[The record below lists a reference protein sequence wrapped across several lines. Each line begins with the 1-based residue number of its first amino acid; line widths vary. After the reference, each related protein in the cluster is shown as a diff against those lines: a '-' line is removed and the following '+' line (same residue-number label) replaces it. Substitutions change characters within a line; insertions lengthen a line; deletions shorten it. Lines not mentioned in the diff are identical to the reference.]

1 MPGRHL
7 TDHQLRLYMK
17 NRQTHSVTVAA
28 ARAGIGRTTAYRL
41 EKAPIPPSQ
50 TKAPRG
56 RRRPDPLAGIF
67 DEEVVPMLEATPALR
82 PVAVLGEL
90 LRRHPELSPKIRRT
104 LERRMRRWHAL
115 HGAEQELIFRQSHEP
130 GRVGLSDF
138 SDMTDLGVTVD
149 GVPLVHLLYH
159 FRLVYSGFEHAHVVL
174 GGESFVALAAGLQ
187 NALWTLGGA
196 PEEHRSDSLSAAYRN
211 LGLGTAD
218 DLTRRYAA
226 LCEHYG
232 MTPTRNNRG
241 VAHENGSVESSHG
254 HLKRALADALL
265 LRGSSDF
272 DSVDAYRAFVDEV
285 VGRHNARHA
294 ARIEAERATLRA
306 LPKNRSDDFEEETVR
321 VTRSGGFILRK
332 CFYTVPSRLV
342 GHRLRVRLYDDR
354 LEVFAGTTPVDT
366 YRRVRA
372 DGAGNRAHVV
382 DYRHVIHSLRRK
394 PRALAGLV
402 YREQLFPREAYRRT
416 FHALRDGHGEALA
429 CKVTVELLAL
439 AHEGVCEAALGEEL
453 EGLLE
458 SGTVPDVK
466 GLFARFAPAASG
478 TLPSVNVQLP
488 TLAGYD
494 ALLESGDAVEV
505 TGEAVAVTPRVGE
518 PA

>member
-17 NRQTHSVTVAA
+17 NRQTHSVTAAA

-41 EKAPIPPSQ
+41 EKAPVPPSQ
-50 TKAPRG
+50 AKTPRG
-56 RRRPDPLAGIF
+56 RRRPDPLVGIF
-67 DEEVVPMLEATPALR
+67 DEEVVPMLRATPALR

-90 LRRHPELSPKIRRT
+90 LRRHPELSPKVRRT

-115 HGAEQELIFRQSHEP
+115 HGVEQELIFRQNHEP

-138 SDMTDLGVTVD
+138 SDMADLGVTVD

-174 GGESFVALAAGLQ
+174 GGESFVALATGLQ

-196 PEEHRSDSLSAAYRN
+196 PEEHRSDSLSAAFRN
-211 LGLGTAD
+211 LGLGTVE

-254 HLKRALADALL
+254 HLKRALVDALL
-265 LRGSSDF
+265 LRGSTGF

-285 VGRHNARHA
+285 VGRHNVRHA
-294 ARIEAERATLRA
+294 ARIEAERATLRP
-306 LPKNRSDDFEEETVR
+306 LPASRSGDFEEETVR
-321 VTRSGGFILRK
+321 VTRSGGFILKK

-354 LEVFAGTTPVDT
+354 LEVFAGTTPIAT
-366 YRRVRA
+366 YPRVRA

-394 PRALAGLV
+394 PMALASLV
-402 YREQLFPREAYRRT
+402 YRDQLFPREAYRRT
-416 FHALRDGHGEALA
+416 FHTLRDGHGEALA

-458 SGTVPDVK
+458 SGTAPDVK
-466 GLFARFAPAASG
+466 ALRVRFAPATRG
-478 TLPSVNVQLP
+478 TLPSVTVQLP
-488 TLAGYD
+488 GLAGYD
-494 ALLESGDAVEV
+494 ALLESGED
-505 TGEAVAVTPRVGE
+505 AVAVTALVGE
-518 PA
+518 LA